1 MLVNLADEDV
11 ILIGK
16 PQLFLLSME
25 DQETFI
31 PGVTILLG
39 EYTQKTETSIDSR
52 DLRILRILAHEKT
65 CTFKWLRFTLQLQE
79 AGIGH

>member
-16 PQLFLLSME
+16 TQLFLLSME

-39 EYTQKTETSIDSR
+39 EYTQKNR
-52 DLRILRILAHEKT
+52 D
-65 CTFKWLRFTLQLQE
+65 FYRFQGSQDIENSCPRKDLY
-79 AGIGH
+79 I